1 MVKNLPTSDRDAGD
15 KGSTPGS
22 GGSPGEENGN
32 LLQYSCLE
40 SSMDRGAWQAT
51 LHDEVTKESDT
62 TYQLNS
68 NHKGSAEIWF
78 YGGWKEDF
86 CGRGNLMCKVQ
97 RKIFSSLFWCSRL
110 NSEGQE
116 ETINYDGFMNV
127 YTKAKLIKFCA
138 VLCAS
143 IIFQGLKKT
152 RLLSSDIDLS
162 YF

>member
-1 MVKNLPTSDRDAGD
+1 MATYSSILAWKVPWTEE
-15 KGSTPGS
+15 PGK
-22 GGSPGEENGN
+22 
-32 LLQYSCLE
+32 LQAC
-40 SSMDRGAWQAT
+40 D

-152 RLLSSDIDLS
+152 RSSNIDLS